1 MSLGMQAGIITIVVI
16 LYILILFLIVK
27 IDKNKKTQQ
36 KSTNEH
42 IEEKQDIS
50 ILIKY
55 KEMLENNLIS
65 QEEYDE
71 KKAEYLENIEEASV
85 KENNDKKQSNDVF
98 DKKTNKKTS
107 IMSRKLALV
116 GVVLIIVG
124 IIGGGYNLKE
134 ANYYR
139 GRALSYNASDEYKE
153 KGIYGSRVGI
163 EQASG
168 YVNLYDA
175 YSYYNANNKYND
187 KIEKQRYYRD
197 KEDTYK
203 KYAYAFFGVSVF
215 GVVLII
221 VDKRKISG
229 KGKIKIQIS
238 KS

>member
-1 MSLGMQAGIITIVVI
+1 MSIGMIYGIVIIGVSVIFTLIIISKDIKNSQANSTKNEITS
-16 LYILILFLIVK
+16 K
-27 IDKNKKTQQ
+27 IT
-36 KSTNEH
+36 
-42 IEEKQDIS
+42 
-50 ILIKY
+50 
-55 KEMLENNLIS
+55 
-65 QEEYDE
+65 QEEYGEE
-71 KKAEYLENIEEASV
+71 KTEYLENIEEISI
-85 KENNDKKQSNDVF
+85 KENDENQPNNVIEKN
-98 DKKTNKKTS
+98 TNKKFS

-116 GVVLIIVG
+116 GVVLILVG

-175 YSYYNANNKYND
+175 YSYYNANNKYNE

>member
-1 MSLGMQAGIITIVVI
+1 MSIGMIYGIVIIGVSVIFTLIIISKDIKNSQANSTKNEITS
-16 LYILILFLIVK
+16 K
-27 IDKNKKTQQ
+27 IT
-36 KSTNEH
+36 
-42 IEEKQDIS
+42 
-50 ILIKY
+50 
-55 KEMLENNLIS
+55 
-65 QEEYDE
+65 QEEYGEE
-71 KKAEYLENIEEASV
+71 KTEYLENIEEISI
-85 KENNDKKQSNDVF
+85 KENDENQPNNVIEKN
-98 DKKTNKKTS
+98 TNKKFS

-168 YVNLYDA
+168 HVNLYDA

-187 KIEKQRYYRD
+187 IIEKQRYYRD

-229 KGKIKIQIS
+229 KGKIKIQIR